1 MSNIKPGV
9 TITVTDPKLFERIA
23 EIKADTEAI
32 KLAMGKVESPVE
44 EPPPRYFPK
53 GYFS

>member
-23 EIKADTEAI
+23 EIKRDTEAI
-32 KLAMGKVESPVE
+32 KAAMGKVESPLE
-44 EPPPRYFPK
+44 QQPRYFPR
-53 GYFS
+53 GYFG